1 MRNKLLQQIVDETSK
16 ETEIFVEK
24 YAALMVRI
32 EDILTKKDWSQKDLA
47 ENMGQKPSAISRWL
61 NGKGN
66 LTLKSIAKLE
76 AELGETL
83 IEIPTGTIQETEW
96 QDSEVV
102 FKVSKRKTK
111 RTSESFN
118 DVEFKPFPLKPVA

>member
-1 MRNKLLQQIVDETSK
+1 MRNKLLQQIVDETPK